1 MDLIDKEEVLF
12 MYSHAGVGASS
23 SRIQY
28 LVITTLHELMWR
40 RINSH
45 LETKPWG
52 RGDAGVARAAVSLQ

>member
-1 MDLIDKEEVLF
+1 